1 MIAIGCDHG
10 GFEIKQKIV
19 QMLREK
25 NISFIDC
32 GTDSTQSVDY
42 PIYAKK
48 VCALIQKKDA
58 DKGILVCGTGI
69 GMSIAAN
76 KQQGIRAAVVTSDF
90 TAEMARRHNDANVI
104 CLGGP
109 VLSDEDALRFTDIFL
124 NTPFDGGRHSTR
136 VWMYEH

>member
-10 GFEIKQKIV
+10 GFELKQKIV

-25 NISFIDC
+25 NIPFIDC
-32 GTDSTQSVDY
+32 GTYSAQSVDY

-48 VCALIQKKDA
+48 VCALIQKEDA

-104 CLGGP
+104 CLGGR
-109 VLSDEDALRFTDIFL
+109 VLNGEDALRFTDIFL